1 MPGTLLSFT
10 FVLVKG
16 VLPRTVVDDVSAYP
30 VMDLLSYF
38 FMNIVLLDPRQT
50 ESELWSISSTR
61 QLAHLQQHLDIQ
73 VGDTLKVGIRE
84 GKRYLTEI
92 IEITEKTVR
101 LKPLKEEA
109 VPVKLPVT
117 LIVALPRPKVLRR
130 LIMDAATVGVE
141 KIILMH
147 SYRVDKSYWQTPFL
161 QQLEHYIEL
170 GLEQA
175 GDTIA
180 PKVELYKRFKP
191 FVEDVL
197 PGLISADCPAYVAHP
212 YAEMRMPAA
221 IQHPCSIVIGP
232 EGGFIPYEVDLL
244 IHNGCQAVS
253 LGNRI
258 IRTETVIPYVL
269 GRLFSL

>member
-1 MPGTLLSFT
+1 
-10 FVLVKG
+10 
-16 VLPRTVVDDVSAYP
+16 
-30 VMDLLSYF
+30 
-38 FMNIVLLDPRQT
+38 MNIVLLDPRQT
-50 ESELWSISSTR
+50 ESDLWSITSKR
-61 QLAHLQQHLDIQ
+61 QLEHLQQHLEIQ

-92 IEITEKTVR
+92 VEISEKVVK
-101 LKPLKEEA
+101 LKPLQEET
-109 VPVKLPVT
+109 VPKKLPVT

-130 LIMDAATVGVE
+130 LIMDAVTVGVE
-141 KIILMH
+141 KIILIH

-161 QQLEHYIEL
+161 QQLDHYVEL

-175 GDTIA
+175 GDTIS
-180 PKVELYKRFKP
+180 PQIELYKRFKP

-197 PGLISADCPAYVAHP
+197 PTLISAEQPAYVAHP
-212 YAEMRMPAA
+212 YAEQAMPFA
-221 IQHPCSIVIGP
+221 IEHACTIVIGP

-244 IHNGCQAVS
+244 IKNGCQAVS

-269 GRLFSL
+269 GRLFSAS